1 MAILI
6 GIDEAGYGPT
16 LGPLVVCSTV
26 FELPDSM
33 IEGSIWEILSRQV
46 TRRRLKRG
54 SKLHV
59 NDSKQV
65 FNRDLGIGTL
75 ERPVLTM
82 LNTWTDL
89 PDSLDMFLNQLSAA
103 CRKEM
108 CDYPWYA
115 GQSPKLPQAIDV
127 DAIKVKSNSLR
138 LEMRSAKVALRQIRA
153 EPLLEGRYNN
163 MVQATENKSRV
174 LFTQISRLIGEAF
187 DKYHTQN
194 LHIFI
199 DKQGGRD
206 HYTGLLQLMF
216 PEMSMKIVAESAQS
230 SRYYLSRGTAGMT
243 LTFMAEAERQQFP
256 VALASMVCKYLRELF
271 MGCFNRFWQVQLPEL
286 QATAGYYTD
295 AQRFLKDIAPVINRM
310 NINRQQMVRVR

>member
-33 IEGSIWEILSRQV
+33 VDASIWEVLSSQV
-46 TRRRLKRG
+46 TRRRLKR
-54 SKLHV
+54 SAKLHI
-59 NDSKQV
+59 NDSKHV

-82 LNTWTDL
+82 LNTWADL
-89 PDSLDMFLNQLSAA
+89 PGDLDTLLSQINAG
-103 CRKEM
+103 CRKELS
-108 CDYPWYA
+108 DYPWYA
-115 GQSPKLPQAIDV
+115 GQSPKLPQAVDV
-127 DAIKVKSNSLR
+127 DAIRVNANSLR
-138 LEMRSAKVALRQIRA
+138 LEMRSCKVALRQIRA

-163 MVQATENKSRV
+163 MVQATDNKSRV
-174 LFTQISRLIGEAF
+174 LFTQIARLIGEAF
-187 DKYHTQN
+187 DKYHSRN

-206 HYTGLLQLMF
+206 HYTNLLQLMF
-216 PEMSMKIVAESAQS
+216 PDMSMKVVTESAEH
-230 SRYYLSRGTAGMT
+230 SRYYLSKGPAGMT
-243 LTFMAEAERQQFP
+243 LTFMAEAERQQLP
-256 VALASMVCKYLRELF
+256 VALASMMCKYLRELF

-295 AQRFLKDIAPVINRM
+295 AQRFLKDIAPIITRM
-310 NINRQQMVRVR
+310 NIDRQQMIRVK